1 MWIYISKTEC
11 VVTIKVQRGKR
22 LQYISDYSFKNEKL
36 QKSNSKLIYSRKRR
50 KTEVVTNKNFQQ
62 KA

>member
-11 VVTIKVQRGKR
+11 VVTIKVQRSKR